1 MEIDRSLSFQNF
13 HERSA
18 NILRQSECYEVGKMT
33 INIPTVI
40 VSSATVHTIDID
52 FSEALNPWVQWL
64 LEQASFDDAGLNFP
78 SFIITNA
85 LLSPQQIQNRILSHV
100 SIGAGRHF
108 VRLWSGLS
116 ITGNIHRL
124 VNDFSMGFNELFN
137 FFSFRH
143 FHAHFV
149 GGISNYM
156 ANVIDQVGIGIDGLT
171 DDLQSQQRRLQLRR
185 SEMSGRERVKASL
198 NAFTDGI
205 RRNINDLISPP
216 SEGRRNRSARQTLR
230 WIGRGTIRLLA
241 APFTGCLS
249 CMADL
254 CRAAHDEAAAYF
266 NADQEIKNL
275 ILPKRR
281 RRILPATG
289 VIPDFK

>member
-1 MEIDRSLSFQNF
+1 
-13 HERSA
+13 
-18 NILRQSECYEVGKMT
+18 
-33 INIPTVI
+33 
-40 VSSATVHTIDID
+40 
-52 FSEALNPWVQWL
+52 
-64 LEQASFDDAGLNFP
+64 
-78 SFIITNA
+78 
-85 LLSPQQIQNRILSHV
+85 
-100 SIGAGRHF
+100 
-108 VRLWSGLS
+108 
-116 ITGNIHRL
+116 
-124 VNDFSMGFNELFN
+124 MGFNELFN
-137 FFSFRH
+137 FLSFRH
-143 FHAHFV
+143 FRAQFV

-216 SEGRRNRSARQTLR
+216 SGGRRNRSARQTLR

-249 CMADL
+249 YMADL
-254 CRAAHDEAAAYF
+254 CRTAHDEAAAYS